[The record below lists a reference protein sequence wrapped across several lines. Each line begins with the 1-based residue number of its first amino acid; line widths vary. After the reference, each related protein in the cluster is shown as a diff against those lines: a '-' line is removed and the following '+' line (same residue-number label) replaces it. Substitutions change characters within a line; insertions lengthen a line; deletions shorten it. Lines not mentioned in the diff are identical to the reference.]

1 MGNSLLDIFSFGR
14 RAGARAAERAGTEQS
29 RKAGIGHT
37 YEWQRQ
43 LMQAGLPLHVKGPQ
57 LFPPYSNFDLRT
69 DAHLRAGGAA
79 AARVTRGGA
88 PGLA

>member
-1 MGNSLLDIFSFGR
+1 
-14 RAGARAAERAGTEQS
+14 
-29 RKAGIGHT
+29 
-37 YEWQRQ
+37 
-43 LMQAGLPLHVKGPQ
+43 MQAGLPLHVKGPQ